1 VTFATVEGTARYRE
15 RLAGRIDVSHFQ
27 QAAASRQAAA
37 NGQADG
43 LWLSSIGL
51 GTYLG
56 EPDTETSSRYGAA
69 IGRALD
75 LGCNVIDTAIN
86 YRFQLSERAIGQA
99 LAQFAIPREE
109 VFVSTKGG
117 YVPYDGSF
125 PEDPA
130 RYIAETFIDTGIA
143 RSEDFAQGGQHCMAA
158 PFLAH
163 QLAQSRANLQLQ
175 TIDLYY
181 VHNPE
186 GQLGEISRPAFM
198 ERLREAFVFL
208 EQAASDGHIGG
219 YGLATWNGFR
229 QLPSARDY
237 LSLAESVKLAQSIA
251 GDAHHF
257 IAIQLP
263 VNLAMSEAFDNNN
276 QQLGGAWRS
285 TLDAARELGIMVFAS
300 ASLLQARLSRNL
312 PGAVRS
318 AVGAGLSDAQRALQ
332 FTRSLPG
339 VTSALVGMS
348 SVRHVDENML
358 LAQRPRL
365 TDAEL
370 KRVSG

>member
-1 VTFATVEGTARYRE
+1 MNRATVEGTARYRE
-15 RLAGRIDVSHFQ
+15 RLAGQSEASHFQ
-27 QAAASRQAAA
+27 KVA
-37 NGQADG
+37 G

-56 EPDTETSSRYGAA
+56 EADEETSRRYAAA
-69 IGRALD
+69 IERALE

-99 LAQFAIPREE
+99 LAQGSVPRDEL
-109 VFVSTKGG
+109 FVSTKGG

-130 RYIAETFIDTGIA
+130 QAITSAYIDTGIA
-143 RSEDFAQGGQHCMAA
+143 RPEDFAQGGQHCITPAFMAN
-158 PFLAH
+158 
-163 QLAQSRANLQLQ
+163 QLAQSRANLRLE

-198 ERLREAFVFL
+198 ERLRRAFEFL
-208 EQAASDGHIGG
+208 EQAAAAGHIDR

-237 LSLAESVKLAQSIA
+237 LSLAEIVGLAHSVA

-257 IAIQLP
+257 GAIQLP
-263 VNLAMSEAFDNNN
+263 VNLAMPEAFDHQN
-276 QQLGGAWRS
+276 QQVDGAWRS
-285 TLDAARELGIMVFAS
+285 TLDAAQELGIMVFAS

-312 PGAVRS
+312 PGAVRAALGS
-318 AVGAGLSDAQRALQ
+318 DLSDAQRALQ
-332 FTRSLPG
+332 FARSLPE
-339 VTSALVGMS
+339 VTCALVGMS
-348 SVRHVDENML
+348 SIRHVEENL
-358 LAQRPRL
+358 RLAQRPRL
-365 TDAEL
+365 TVAEL
-370 KRVSG
+370 KKVAG